1 MRDFLRIPKMRIGI
15 LIGKDGKTKK
25 EIEKL
30 LSCKLTISVDGDIKI
45 SSKDPLNLLKCKNI
59 VKAIGRGF
67 GSEDAFNLLD
77 DDYILEIINLPD
89 EIGKS
94 KKNIKRYK
102 ARVIGSEGFVK
113 NHIEELTNTHI
124 SIYGKTVSIIGKG
137 NKVRLAVEAVHM
149 ILDGR
154 KHSTVFRYLERVISS
169 A

>member
-1 MRDFLRIPKMRIGI
+1 MRDFLIIPKMRVGI

-25 EIEKL
+25 EIEKS

-45 SSKDPLNLLKCKNI
+45 SSRDSLNLLKCKNI
-59 VKAIGRGF
+59 IKAIGRGF
-67 GSEDAFNLLD
+67 GSEDAFDLLD

-94 KKNIKRYK
+94 KKVIKRYK
-102 ARVIGSEGFVK
+102 ARVIGKDGFVK
-113 NHIEELTNTHI
+113 NHMGELTNTKI
-124 SIYGKTVSIIGKG
+124 AVFGKTISVIGKG
-137 NKVRLAVEAVHM
+137 NEVRFAVEAIHM